1 MIKVDE
7 IQGVIDRERVA
18 YKAELGTKYKPQQPA
33 PKTLVIQFGDDVIT
47 VKFHYARTEKFGL
60 PTQRLTS
67 RMKLNDQPIK
77 QKDLYAYIAQ
87 IPSIPTC

>member
-1 MIKVDE
+1 MP
-7 IQGVIDRERVA
+7 GLYR
-18 YKAELGTKYKPQQPA
+18 
-33 PKTLVIQFGDDVIT
+33 IT

-67 RMKLNDQPIK
+67 RMKLNDKPIK
-77 QKDLYAYIAQ
+77 QKDLYDYIAQ